1 MGKYKKVRVVHQL
14 KKKGKIE
21 ANGMGEYRVWNQDTE
36 RIEKGE
42 SKLSNNQKNQL
53 IKSIESIEI
62 YLAMYK
68 KFDWINC
75 SDEELQEARSNV
87 ARLLDLAQKV
97 EKEFKRI

>member
-53 IKSIESIEI
+53 
-62 YLAMYK
+62 
-68 KFDWINC
+68 
-75 SDEELQEARSNV
+75 
-87 ARLLDLAQKV
+87 KV
-97 EKEFKRI
+97 